1 MDGHLFATPGPT
13 RFPRILIAENHLPT
27 FESLVSTI
35 TDRSLDVDVDF
46 CTSHRGAVRKLLAS
60 PYQLIISGAR
70 LADIEDCLLVKRSQA
85 LEPSVP
91 LVITARGGVS
101 DKASARRVLMQGAF
115 DLITNPLD
123 HEQTVNT
130 IRLALWHNRFTTLI
144 ARKEQTLEKYR
155 QHLAD
160 YPAEKRMEE
169 AFARTLAALLESI
182 HSYERTILRIEE
194 STVCFSDFATKL
206 AHHARTRALERLE
219 ALGNNCAHGD
229 CHERF

>member
-1 MDGHLFATPGPT
+1 MSPNLSHATPSLP
-13 RFPRILIAENHLPT
+13 FPRILIAEKHLPT
-27 FESLVSTI
+27 FESLIDTI
-35 TDRSLDVDVDF
+35 ADRRLDIDVDF

-60 PYQLIISGAR
+60 PYQLIISGAQ
-70 LADIEDCLLVKRSQA
+70 LAEIEDFLLLKRVEA

-91 LVITARGGVS
+91 LVITAGAS
-101 DKASARRVLMQGAF
+101 EKASARQVLMQGAF

-130 IRLALWHNRFTTLI
+130 IRLALWHNKFTTLI

-155 QHLAD
+155 QHMTD
-160 YPAEKRMEE
+160 YPVEKRTEE
-169 AFARTLAALLESI
+169 AFARTLAAVLESI

-206 AHHARTRALERLE
+206 AHHARTRALARLE
-219 ALGNNCAHGD
+219 TLGT
-229 CHERF
+229 